1 MSLDLANYEAQARD
15 AVKLFWGNREAAIAK
30 QIEAGNQDAG
40 SRGAVTAGKN
50 MDGFLALVRSLIE
63 ANGLGLADIC
73 VQQRVLTL
81 PGFFRP
87 TKLWDMLVMYRGELV
102 AALEFKS
109 QVGSFGKNFNNRT
122 EEAIGT
128 AHDLWTAYRE
138 GAFGEDAPRPFLA
151 WIMLVEDCD
160 KSNSPVSDSAPHFPV
175 DPVFRGASYTQR
187 YDLLCKRLVQEGLY
201 SSSTVLA
208 SPREAA
214 SDGQYRHL
222 SDLTSLKTFVTE
234 FAGHIATIAAR
245 EVGSP

>member
-1 MSLDLANYEAQARD
+1 MSLELADYETQARE
-15 AVKLFWGNREAAIAK
+15 AVKLFWGNREAAQAAQIA
-30 QIEAGNQDAG
+30 AGNQDAG

-50 MDGFLALVRSLIE
+50 MDGFLAIAQDLVE
-63 ANGLGLADIC
+63 ANGLPLADIC

-87 TKLWDMLVMYRGELV
+87 TKLWDMLVVYRGELV

-109 QVGSFGKNFNNRT
+109 QVGPSFGNNFNNRS

-138 GAFGEDAPRPFLA
+138 GAFGDGVPRPFLG
-151 WIMLVEDCD
+151 WIMLLEDCD
-160 KSNSPVSDSAPHFPV
+160 KSNTPVRDKEPHFPV
-175 DPVFRGASYTQR
+175 DPEFKGASYSQR

-201 SSSTVLA
+201 TSAAFLS

-214 SDGQYRHL
+214 ADGRYRHL
-222 SDLTSLKTFVTE
+222 SELTSLKTFVTE
-234 FAGHIATIAAR
+234 FAGHIATVAAR
-245 EVGSP
+245 